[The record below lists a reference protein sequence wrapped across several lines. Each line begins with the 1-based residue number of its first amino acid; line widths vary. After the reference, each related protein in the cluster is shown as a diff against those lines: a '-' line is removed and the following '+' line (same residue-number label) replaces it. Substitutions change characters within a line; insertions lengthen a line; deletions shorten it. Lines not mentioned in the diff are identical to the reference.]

1 MADKIGRL
9 SLFKIDYNGKKKTDR
24 SPVYNI
30 KGEIDANGRLVK
42 FEGAGWIAEVQK
54 GDNKGQKY
62 ISCNLNPPYEGDS
75 GGAKNDELDELF

>member
-1 MADKIGRL
+1 M
-9 SLFKIDYNGKKKTDR
+9 
-24 SPVYNI
+24 
-30 KGEIDANGRLVK
+30 K